1 MEKMMSDECKHGS
14 LRRSC
19 EICERDVEIDRLRDE
34 NVELRDALRVIA
46 VHALQAPGVDIGGVS
61 DE

>member
-1 MEKMMSDECKHGS
+1 MSE
-14 LRRSC
+14 
-19 EICERDVEIDRLRDE
+19 EIIEDVLHAEDIIKDLRDE

-46 VHALQAPGVDIGGVS
+46 VHALQAPGVDVGEVS